1 MVFKKIKPKKISDE
15 IFEQIKDLIMTGKLK
30 PGEKLP
36 SERELATTLGVSRPS
51 IREALQKLEGQGFL
65 EQIQGDGTYVMT
77 ATSEAFGGFLEE
89 FTKKNDAIFDLMEV
103 RRILETWAAY
113 TAAER
118 ANEDEIAQ
126 MQEYLNEM
134 KYAKDYGQIGYI
146 PDANFHSTISYATH
160 NVLLIHIMNNIYEW
174 IERVSYEVRSRM
186 YKDEKSHE
194 ELFNQHSAIFNAIRD
209 RKPLAAYN
217 AMNLHMDYIF
227 KELYKVFKR
236 DLK

>member
-15 IFEQIKDLIMTGKLK
+15 IYEQIKELILTGKLK

-36 SERELATTLGVSRPS
+36 PERELATTLGVSRPS
-51 IREALQKLEGQGFL
+51 IREALQKLEAQGFL
-65 EQIQGDGTYVMT
+65 EQIQGDGTYVKS
-77 ATSEAFGGFLEE
+77 ATSDSFDGFLEE
-89 FTKKNDAIFDLMEV
+89 FAKKDNAIFDLMEV

-118 ANEDEIAQ
+118 ATDKEIAQ

-134 KYAKDYGQIGYI
+134 KDAKDYGQIGYI

-174 IERVSYEVRSRM
+174 IEKVSFEVRSRM
-186 YKDEKSHE
+186 YTDEKSHE
-194 ELFNQHSAIFNAIRD
+194 ELFNQHSAIFNAIREG
-209 RKPLAAYN
+209 KPLAAYN
-217 AMNLHMDYIF
+217 AMNLHMDYIV
-227 KELYKVFKR
+227 KELNKVFK
-236 DLK
+236 K